1 MSWKMFGQIV
11 LLMIIGALVLML
23 MKCAIRQ
30 CPIMGKSMKYY
41 PSSAVCP
48 APK

>member
-11 LLMIIGALVLML
+11 LLMVIGALVLMF
-23 MKCAIRQ
+23 MKCAMMQ
-30 CPIMGKSMKYY
+30 CPIMSKSMRCHSPY
-41 PSSAVCP
+41 PTSP